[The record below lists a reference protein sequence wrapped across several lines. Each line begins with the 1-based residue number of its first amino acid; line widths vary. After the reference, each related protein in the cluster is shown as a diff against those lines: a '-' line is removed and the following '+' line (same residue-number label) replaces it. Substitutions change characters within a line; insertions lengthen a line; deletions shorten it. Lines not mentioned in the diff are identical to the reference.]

1 MKKIFPPLRM
11 KPHHFLKK
19 IAAFKVIKTTTFYIL
34 KLVTTDCL
42 TMDFF
47 MKLILL
53 QKYNQIQV
61 TLPKFTKRGEVIVGS
76 DMTGSSQ

>member
-1 MKKIFPPLRM
+1 
-11 KPHHFLKK
+11 
-19 IAAFKVIKTTTFYIL
+19 
-34 KLVTTDCL
+34 
-42 TMDFF
+42 

-76 DMTGSSQ
+76 DITGSSQ